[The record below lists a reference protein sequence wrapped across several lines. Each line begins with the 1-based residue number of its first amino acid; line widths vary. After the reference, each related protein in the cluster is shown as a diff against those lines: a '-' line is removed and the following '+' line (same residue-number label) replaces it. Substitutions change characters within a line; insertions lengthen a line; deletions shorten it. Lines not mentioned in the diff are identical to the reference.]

1 MPTQTPSQNA
11 NTGHLGV
18 VMLTLMTAALF
29 LTLRNMPMMAETGLQ
44 MVFFNAVTVFAFL
57 VPIALI
63 SAELATAW
71 PRNGVFHWVE
81 EAFGTPWGLTAAW
94 LQWVQSLFGI
104 TSILSYVAAS
114 LAYAFDPK
122 LANERYFIVA
132 VILAV
137 YWSATLANLRGTRAS
152 GLISSVCLGAG
163 VLLPSLVLIALAGL
177 YLAQGHPLHLDLTL
191 SAGNWLPL
199 AHPQQSLVLFLS
211 FIFGVVGIEVSASHA
226 REVRDVRRNY
236 PIAVFAA
243 AVLGFVVTLLGG
255 LAVAVVVPR
264 AQLDLVS
271 GSVQA
276 LQALFDTW
284 HLGALVPIAALLVA
298 LGAAG
303 QVSTWVVGPVK
314 GLWAAGRAGNLPPA
328 LQEVNG
334 QGVPRNLLIV
344 QALAM
349 SAVALVFLVVP
360 SVDTAFL
367 LLTSA
372 AVILYAAM
380 YLILFAAAIRLRYAE
395 PDTPRPYRVPGG
407 RTWGL
412 WLVAGT
418 GFATTLACLFISL
431 LPPGGGVAE
440 GVYAPAMLGTLALM
454 IVLPLLLYRWR
465 RPAWANVIGALSP
478 AHGRGNHAMSSDSGI
493 NTSPDTHGNGG
504 GK

>member
-1 MPTQTPSQNA
+1 MTPSPTA
-11 NTGHLGV
+11 SAVSTAITPPRSPRHLGV
-18 VMLTLMTAALF
+18 VTLTLMTAALF
-29 LTLRNMPMMAETGLQ
+29 LTLRNMPMMAATGLQ
-44 MVFFNAVTVFAFL
+44 MVFFNLITVFAFL
-57 VPIALI
+57 IPIALV

-71 PRNGVFHWVE
+71 PKNGVFHWVE
-81 EAFGTPWGLTAAW
+81 EAFGTPWGLTAVW

-114 LAYAFDPK
+114 LAYAFAPRLVSD
-122 LANERYFIVA
+122 RYFIVA

-137 YWSATLANLRGTRAS
+137 YWAATYANLRGTRAS

-163 VLLPSLVLIALAGL
+163 VLLPSLVLIALAAL
-177 YLAQGHPLHLDLTL
+177 YVVQGRPVHLDLAPTL
-191 SAGNWLPL
+191 ANWLPL
-199 AHPQQSLVLFLS
+199 SHPQQSLVLFLS

-226 REVRDVRRNY
+226 REVKNVRRNY

-255 LAVAVVVPR
+255 LAVAVVVPQG
-264 AQLDLVS
+264 QLNLVS

-276 LQALFDTW
+276 LQTLLGVW
-284 HLGALVPIAALLVA
+284 HLSALVPIAALLVA

-314 GLWAAGRAGNLPPA
+314 GLWAAGCTGNLPPV
-328 LQEVNG
+328 LQAVNT

-349 SAVALVFLVVP
+349 SAVALVFLIVP
-360 SVDTAFL
+360 SVNTAFL

-372 AVILYAAM
+372 AVILYSAM
-380 YLILFAAAIRLRYAE
+380 YLLLFAAAIRLRYSE

-407 RTWGL
+407 RVWGL

-418 GFATTLACLFISL
+418 GFLTTLACLCIGL
-431 LPPGGGVAE
+431 LPPGEGVDE
-440 GVYAPAMLGTLALM
+440 RVYAPGMLATLALM

-465 RPAWANVIGALSP
+465 RGTWVPVTKP
-478 AHGRGNHAMSSDSGI
+478 KTD
-493 NTSPDTHGNGG
+493 
-504 GK
+504 